1 MTFYIRRVVLALF
14 ADTLCL
20 LAASAMARYLAQPPI
35 PLGLYAAGTGV
46 IALAS
51 LAALHYCDAYQPE
64 ALGSGRQTMASVL
77 NAMGLSMVAGLIL
90 YFLVTTP
97 PGAGEV
103 LAYAAALYFPCF
115 LVERLLFRFAS
126 SLPVFCSRIL
136 VIGATDLGVAIADA
150 IGDRVNMG
158 TEMVG
163 FLSDDPDLQNTSVSG
178 FPVLGK
184 VHQIEK
190 IMTEMQIEWIV
201 VASKDRDEEFPAEVL
216 LGGKLHGRSIESG
229 VAFYERLTGR
239 IYLRDLRPSYLI
251 FSDGFQPGPL
261 TAALKR
267 GLDLSAALLGIV
279 VGFPLFC
286 LCAIAISL
294 DSRGGVFYRQ
304 VRAGQDGRP
313 FRIWKLRSMRANA
326 EAQSGPTFSSE
337 NDARV
342 TRVGRVL
349 RGTRLDELPQL
360 LNVLQGDMSL
370 VGPRPERPEFVEELS
385 AIYPYFKLRTALK
398 PGITGWAQIRHGYV
412 GDIEGFESKLALD
425 LYYMKQRSFS
435 MDLVIL
441 WQTVKT
447 VALFRGV

>member
-1 MTFYIRRVVLALF
+1 
-14 ADTLCL
+14 
-20 LAASAMARYLAQPPI
+20 
-35 PLGLYAAGTGV
+35 
-46 IALAS
+46 
-51 LAALHYCDAYQPE
+51 
-64 ALGSGRQTMASVL
+64 
-77 NAMGLSMVAGLIL
+77 
-90 YFLVTTP
+90 
-97 PGAGEV
+97 
-103 LAYAAALYFPCF
+103 
-115 LVERLLFRFAS
+115 
-126 SLPVFCSRIL
+126 
-136 VIGATDLGVAIADA
+136 
-150 IGDRVNMG
+150 
-158 TEMVG
+158 
-163 FLSDDPDLQNTSVSG
+163 
-178 FPVLGK
+178 
-184 VHQIEK
+184 
-190 IMTEMQIEWIV
+190 
-201 VASKDRDEEFPAEVL
+201 
-216 LGGKLHGRSIESG
+216 
-229 VAFYERLTGR
+229 
-239 IYLRDLRPSYLI
+239 
-251 FSDGFQPGPL
+251 
-261 TAALKR
+261 
-267 GLDLSAALLGIV
+267 
-279 VGFPLFC
+279 
-286 LCAIAISL
+286 
-294 DSRGGVFYRQ
+294 VFYRQ